1 MNCPKCDAKITSSIF
16 CGNCGTLSSD
26 DFIPSVAVDRPSG
39 PSELARAK
47 ATAIFGSRRNR
58 AIGLGLVTLIAATIL
73 YVVVPSKVI
82 FVELFVEDINGGAFS
97 NNCTIEKDASSLIPT
112 SLEVRP
118 VSSSS
123 QGSIHALE
131 YFPAPQGGCV
141 GRTSISV
148 APFSNSEVRD
158 RQVVIGKIGAQEIGR
173 GEAILAKKVAIERN
187 LTVKFTLTDVADS
200 CSSRSGGGWYCSWS
214 NDWSFGL
221 QLNEKNATCKGKNGY
236 NDIKDGA
243 SVVVTGLE
251 NGKSSTSVL
260 TGDSYDLPNVK
271 SKRIVCS
278 FKAVLSGIPNDPGGY
293 SVEVSKRG
301 KVNFTIDALRDSYWN
316 AEVTLGN

>member
-1 MNCPKCDAKITSSIF
+1 MNCPKCDSKIASSFF
-16 CGNCGTLSSD
+16 CANCGTLGSEDFNPSLANESSG
-26 DFIPSVAVDRPSG
+26 S
-39 PSELARAK
+39 PSERATAK
-47 ATAIFGSRRNR
+47 AAALFGSRRNR
-58 AIGLGLVTLIAATIL
+58 AIGLGLVTIISATIL
-73 YVVVPSKVI
+73 YVVVPSKVVFI
-82 FVELFVEDINGGAFS
+82 ELFVEDRNGGAFS
-97 NNCTIEKDASSLIPT
+97 NNCTIEEDAKSLIPT
-112 SLEVRP
+112 SIEVRP

-123 QGSIHALE
+123 QGSIHTLE
-131 YFPAPQGGCV
+131 YFPAAQGGCV

-173 GEAILAKKVAIERN
+173 GEAVLAKKVALERN
-187 LTVKFTLTDVADS
+187 LTVNFTLTDVADS
-200 CSSRSGGGWYCSWS
+200 CSTRSNGWYCSWS

-221 QLNEKNATCKGKNGY
+221 QLNEKNSTGKGKNGY
-236 NDIKDGA
+236 NDIKDGT
-243 SVVVTGLE
+243 SVTVTGLE

-271 SKRIVCS
+271 TKQIVCR
-278 FKAVLSGIPNDPGGY
+278 FKATLSGIPNDPGGY

-301 KVNFTIDALRDSYWN
+301 KVNFTIDDLRDSYWK